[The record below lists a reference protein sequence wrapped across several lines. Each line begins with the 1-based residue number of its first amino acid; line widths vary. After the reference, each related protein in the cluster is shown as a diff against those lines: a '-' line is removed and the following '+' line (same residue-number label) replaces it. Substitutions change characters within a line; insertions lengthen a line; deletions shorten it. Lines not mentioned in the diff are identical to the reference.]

1 MIYDAFSQ
9 ESYLPSMFQYIILK
23 KEGMKSSLFFIMS
36 SYFHGGGGPSGVGIE
51 VEFPLVTLPV
61 VLPAI
66 VVPLTVWLSWIVV
79 CASVDIAP
87 KFIDATRPTTNIPTA
102 TIVTLNLR
110 LFCMW
115 CYMMQII
122 YLKITTR
129 LNSDQC

>member
-1 MIYDAFSQ
+1 
-9 ESYLPSMFQYIILK
+9 
-23 KEGMKSSLFFIMS
+23 MS

-51 VEFPLVTLPV
+51 VEFPFVILPV

-66 VVPLTVWLSWIVV
+66 VLPLIVWLPWDVV

-87 KFIDATRPTTNIPTA
+87 KFIDASTPATNIPTA

-115 CYMMQII
+115 CYMMQCI

-129 LNSDQC
+129 LIFGQ

>member
-1 MIYDAFSQ
+1 
-9 ESYLPSMFQYIILK
+9 
-23 KEGMKSSLFFIMS
+23 MS

-51 VEFPLVTLPV
+51 VEFPFVTLPV

-66 VVPLTVWLSWIVV
+66 VLPLTVWLPWIVV

-87 KFIDATRPTTNIPTA
+87 KFIDASTPATNIPTA

-115 CYMMQII
+115 CYMMQSI

-129 LNSDQC
+129 LIFVQC

>member
-1 MIYDAFSQ
+1 
-9 ESYLPSMFQYIILK
+9 
-23 KEGMKSSLFFIMS
+23 MS

-51 VEFPLVTLPV
+51 VEFPFVILAV

-66 VVPLTVWLSWIVV
+66 VLPLTVWLPWIVV
-79 CASVDIAP
+79 CASVDITP
-87 KFIDATRPTTNIPTA
+87 KFIDASTPATNIPTA